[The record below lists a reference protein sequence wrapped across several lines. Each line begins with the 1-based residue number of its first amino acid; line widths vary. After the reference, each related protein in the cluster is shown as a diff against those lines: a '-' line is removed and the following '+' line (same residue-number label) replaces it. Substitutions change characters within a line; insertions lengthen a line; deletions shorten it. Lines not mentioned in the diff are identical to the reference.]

1 MDSIYAVKNVHN
13 TCTIYDNVFQLNN
26 LKRKNEGVS
35 SLQGSLET
43 KKNRRKSPPKPDVNQ
58 GRLNI
63 KTLL

>member
-1 MDSIYAVKNVHN
+1 MYIH
-13 TCTIYDNVFQLNN
+13 YDNVFQLNN

-58 GRLNI
+58 GRLII